1 MNIMEHDVN
10 LNIHYSAPEEVW
22 TKIDSVYRTM
32 PYWSNKDDCSRWV
45 GDDIDLLAS
54 VEPGGIQIS
63 GTMPDDIW
71 DEWYDTLKNRLTEAL
86 GYEIGEP
93 EEGYSFKFWE
103 PFEKNYSDI
112 KSIDNRKIVFNDNS
126 VFYWEEFEHF
136 ERDITAKP
144 SFFLFR
150 SRNIEL
156 RICFDATGLSA
167 KRENKKN
174 FINFQNKLK
183 DIGIRTL
190 DLS

>member
-1 MNIMEHDVN
+1 MEHDVN